1 MRKIFQVM
9 LTSCLGCGYDAAFER
24 ASEHDM
30 MFASGGPTEASG
42 PTNTT
47 AWPAEVTGDSEAVH
61 TVTSASTGP
70 DESSDGVDDTVGTG
84 TGSTTADD
92 ATTTAGADEAVLHA
106 WEASQSTVWELGLIE
121 LTAVVSANVTEV
133 DVFLDEQ
140 LVVTLEPPGLTFG
153 WEVTG
158 ELQDGKHTWSAVA
171 RTPTSTSA
179 PRSVQVDVDVP
190 AGGLPLWHEVE
201 DDADLGLAAA
211 VASDHDGAVVIGYTN
226 NGVGVLTLRR
236 YQGASIVWT
245 RTAKQ
250 WSKKKE
256 VLEGPS
262 TGTDVAVDL
271 DGNLLVA
278 GNLFNGPRSYL
289 AKLDPTGK
297 LLWEIVGS
305 PGEIANGVAVDEEG
319 RVYLAG
325 AAPVPGG
332 DDTKLLTWSFNTDG
346 IKPWLVQ
353 FEDKLDA
360 LHEQSER
367 ATAVARVGDRVIIVG
382 EVEVRDNADLVVSRT
397 IVLQATPGGEV
408 KAEDMWI
415 SPGDWGGEDGAI
427 DVDVVGDEYCLTG
440 WSSTPLRALTRC
452 SDGLQPWWSTR
463 HEANLLA
470 RSISHN
476 PRLEVVAAGENT
488 LSGTLW
494 VEALVVGGDE
504 IAWTFTGEGAD
515 ETLNGI
521 DCGRWGP
528 CNYAGMS
535 AFSWMAGART
545 P

>member
-1 MRKIFQVM
+1 M
-9 LTSCLGCGYDAAFER
+9 
-24 ASEHDM
+24 
-30 MFASGGPTEASG
+30 
-42 PTNTT
+42 
-47 AWPAEVTGDSEAVH
+47 
-61 TVTSASTGP
+61 
-70 DESSDGVDDTVGTG
+70 
-84 TGSTTADD
+84 
-92 ATTTAGADEAVLHA
+92 
-106 WEASQSTVWELGLIE
+106 
-121 LTAVVSANVTEV
+121 
-133 DVFLDEQ
+133 
-140 LVVTLEPPGLTFG
+140 
-153 WEVTG
+153 
-158 ELQDGKHTWSAVA
+158 
-171 RTPTSTSA
+171 
-179 PRSVQVDVDVP
+179 
-190 AGGLPLWHEVE
+190 
-201 DDADLGLAAA
+201 
-211 VASDHDGAVVIGYTN
+211 IGYPN

-346 IKPWLVQ
+346 IKPLLVQ
-353 FEDKLDA
+353 FEDKTDVK
-360 LHEQSER
+360 HEQSER
-367 ATAVARVGDRVIIVG
+367 ATAVVRIGDRVIIVG
-382 EVEVRDNADLVVSRT
+382 EVEVWDAVANTIVSRT

-408 KAEDMWI
+408 KDEDTWI
-415 SPGDWGGEDGAI
+415 SPGDWGGEDGA
-427 DVDVVGDEYCLTG
+427 VDVVAVGDEYCLTG
-440 WSSTPLRALTRC
+440 WSSAPVRALTRC

-463 HEANLLA
+463 HEPNLLA
-470 RSISHN
+470 RSITHN
-476 PRLEVVAAGENT
+476 PRLEVVVAGE
-488 LSGTLW
+488 SGKSRLW

-504 IAWTFTGEGAD
+504 IAWTFKGDTAD

-535 AFSWMAGART
+535 AFSWMAGALT